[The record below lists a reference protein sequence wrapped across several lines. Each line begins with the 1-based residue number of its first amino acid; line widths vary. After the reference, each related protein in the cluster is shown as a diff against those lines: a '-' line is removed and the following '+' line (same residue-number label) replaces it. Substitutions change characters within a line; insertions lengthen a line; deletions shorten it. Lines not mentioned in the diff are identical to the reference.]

1 MPKISNYLFSKHIEK
16 CKISLEAF
24 EEREVPDLKDDFK
37 KEAEKVLYESNN
49 FLNSIDAFNY
59 SDFDDFNN
67 KAENFNDELNRIL
80 ETFYIKEPDELYT
93 YNRFI
98 EYFHYDKTMFNDE
111 NDEID
116 INDLDT
122 LDEYFDCNT
131 NGVALNNMGSYQ
143 YAIDKYSEAI
153 DLIDYYALA
162 YYNRGLA
169 RSNLGFFKKAIKD
182 YDKAIELS
190 KNYKDAYYNRGFAKN
205 NAGLHKEAIEDYNKV
220 IELDTNNIDAYN
232 NRGVSKNYLQLFD
245 EAIKDLGLA
254 QITKKAPFLLNY
266 I

>member
-1 MPKISNYLFSKHIEK
+1 MPKISNYLFSKYIEK

-24 EEREVPDLKDDFK
+24 EEREVPDLKDNFK
-37 KEAEKVLYESNN
+37 EEAEKILYEANN

-59 SDFDDFNN
+59 SDFDDFNS
-67 KAENFNDELNRIL
+67 KAEKFNDELNRIL

-116 INDLDT
+116 IKDLDT

-131 NGVALNNMGSYQ
+131 NGVALNNMREYRD
-143 YAIDKYSEAI
+143 AIDYYSKAI

-190 KNYKDAYYNRGFAKN
+190 KNYKDAYYNRGVAKN
-205 NAGLHKEAIEDYNKV
+205 HASLHKEAIEDYNKV
-220 IELDTNNIDAYN
+220 IELDPNNIDAYN
-232 NRGVSKNYLQLFD
+232 NRC
-245 EAIKDLGLA
+245 I
-254 QITKKAPFLLNY
+254 
-266 I
+266 